1 MVEALFVHLVAL
13 GKLDVRVGYN
23 HQPPVRHVNN
33 RSHQVHIILVE
44 SDRVEHKVLIF
55 LGIPEVHP
63 EDIEGEAVLFEL
75 IIVLDDLLRRG
86 LFPARVVEAEGEELG
101 EHGEAS
107 DCRQLLL
114 HEFRLRGSQYEELH
128 HATLGDE
135 VDGASGLWLVRVLID
150 VHIGLCC

>member
-13 GKLDVRVGYN
+13 GKLDVRVGYD

-86 LFPARVVEAEGEELG
+86 LFPARVVEAEGE
-101 EHGEAS
+101 
-107 DCRQLLL
+107 
-114 HEFRLRGSQYEELH
+114 
-128 HATLGDE
+128 
-135 VDGASGLWLVRVLID
+135 
-150 VHIGLCC
+150 